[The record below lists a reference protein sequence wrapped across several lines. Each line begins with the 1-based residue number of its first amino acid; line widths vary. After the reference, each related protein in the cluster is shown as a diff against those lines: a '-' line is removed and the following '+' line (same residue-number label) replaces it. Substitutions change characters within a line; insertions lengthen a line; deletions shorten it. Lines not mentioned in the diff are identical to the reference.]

1 MLFARRAILIA
12 SLSGL
17 CGCSALAALT
27 GAGAKLDAY
36 TLSALPQSDIDSQG
50 PHLVV
55 ALPTSAGALATDR
68 ILIKPSAVQ
77 AQYLPDGRWT
87 DPAPVLVQTL
97 LLASLQNM
105 GGFRLVD
112 RTGGGLMPDYTL
124 MTELQDFQAE
134 PAGPGPGA
142 VMVRVGATMTL
153 IRESDLEI
161 IATRRFVATAM
172 ASDDSTLALVGAF
185 DDALRQVLTDAIG
198 WTRSQ
203 TG

>member
-1 MLFARRAILIA
+1 
-12 SLSGL
+12 
-17 CGCSALAALT
+17 
-27 GAGAKLDAY
+27 
-36 TLSALPQSDIDSQG
+36 
-50 PHLVV
+50 
-55 ALPTSAGALATDR
+55 
-68 ILIKPSAVQ
+68 
-77 AQYLPDGRWT
+77 
-87 DPAPVLVQTL
+87 
-97 LLASLQNM
+97 M

-172 ASDDSTLALVGAF
+172 ASALTKSM
-185 DDALRQVLTDAIG
+185 LKH
-198 WTRSQ
+198 
-203 TG
+203 